1 MIQNQLPILIIT
13 IPLFCA
19 FFISLSMGRSKT
31 GVYLLLITAMFGSF
45 LASCMTL
52 LQVVNSNSPIHYH
65 LGGWQPPFG
74 IELVIDHLSGMVLVL
89 ISTIALLTAV
99 YSLHPVRKNF
109 SGRVHHYYTLF
120 CLLVSGLLGMTATG
134 DVFNLYVLMEISA
147 LASYALLTSGE
158 LASSRGLAYFATFKY
173 LIMGT
178 IGASFYLLGIGYLY
192 IKTGTL
198 NMADLSGLL
207 NSDMLLSSVTIKI
220 GFILMIIGVWIKM
233 AFFPLHGWLPNAYTY
248 TSKTSSCLIAPLMT
262 KVSVYIMIRLMF
274 SIFSVQYVFHTLQ
287 YRQVVVWMAC
297 TAIIFGSISALSQR
311 NLKRMLCYIVVAEI
325 GYMVG
330 GVWLA
335 NESGLTGAVYHIFAD
350 GMMTLCLFMA
360 VGAVIFKTGRVS
372 IYAMTNIFRK
382 MPVTAVVFLVGGFS
396 IIGIPPTCG
405 FFSKWYLITGA
416 IEGGQWLFVASL
428 LFSSLVNCI
437 IFFRIIEIGYFP
449 TFDNGKKEKNDT
461 KVKIAEAPLTM
472 LVPMAI
478 TACSLIVIGLYTNEI
493 ISVLIRWTIPA
504 GL

>member
-1 MIQNQLPILIIT
+1 MIQNQLPILIIA

-19 FFISLSMGRSKT
+19 FFISLSMGKNKT

-45 LASCMTL
+45 IASCMTL
-52 LQVVNSNSPIHYH
+52 LQVINSNSPIHYH

-89 ISTIALLTAV
+89 ISTIALLTAI
-99 YSLHPVRKNF
+99 YSFHPVRKDI
-109 SGRVHHYYTLF
+109 SDRAHHYYALF
-120 CLLVSGLLGMTATG
+120 CLLISGLLGMTATG
-134 DVFNLYVLMEISA
+134 DAFNLYVLLEISA
-147 LASYALLTSGE
+147 LASYALLASSV
-158 LASSRGLAYFATFKY
+158 LAASRGLAYFATFKY

-178 IGASFYLLGIGYLY
+178 IGACFYLLGVGYLY
-192 IKTGTL
+192 IKTGSL

-207 NSDMLLSSVTIKI
+207 NSDILLQSVTIKV

-233 AFFPLHGWLPNAYTY
+233 AFFPLHGWLPNAYSYAST
-248 TSKTSSCLIAPLMT
+248 TTSSLIAPLMT

-274 SIFSVQYVFHTLQ
+274 SIFSVEYVFHTLP
-287 YRQVVVWMAC
+287 YHQVVIWMAC
-297 TAIIFGSISALSQR
+297 AAIIFGSVSALSQH
-311 NLKRMLCYIVVAEI
+311 NLKRMLCYIIVAEV

-360 VGAVIFKTGRVS
+360 AGAFIFKTDRES
-372 IYAMTNIFRK
+372 IHEMTNIFRR

-428 LFSSLVNCI
+428 LFSSLINCI
-437 IFFRIIEIGYFP
+437 ILFRIIEIGYFP
-449 TFDNGKKEKNDT
+449 KFDSERSTSNEKA
-461 KVKIAEAPLTM
+461 VKTNEVPLTM
-472 LVPMAI
+472 LVPMVI